1 MPAVVKKGRLTE
13 DIHATKQTKM
23 HGIRNVRI
31 IHDGAPEKVET
42 IILVGEGGMTFEGG
56 FLR

>member
-42 IILVGEGGMTFEGG
+42 IILVGEGGMTF
-56 FLR
+56 